1 MIRTWS
7 YLLGLFIWRPFFI
20 IVLIFF
26 WFSNNAHCRLFRVR
40 RNLKAGTFNVA
51 CMRIMNNGLTGLKI
65 LHVQTQMFWRLSLRV
80 LMLSAGFS
88 IVHGQTAASSTPT
101 TIQAGIHMYGI
112 NGLLFSWLVFE
123 AAVYFSSR
131 SIKVP
136 RILYKT
142 SEQTKKLGPASHRRQ
157 STQTFCA

>member
-1 MIRTWS
+1 MTP
-7 YLLGLFIWRPFFI
+7 L
-20 IVLIFF
+20 

-88 IVHGQTAASSTPT
+88 IVHGETATHSSTPT
-101 TIQAGIHMYGI
+101 TIQAGIHMYGT
-112 NGLLFSWLVFE
+112 NGLLFSWLVFK

-142 SEQTKKLGPASHRRQ
+142 SEQTKKLGPASPRRQ
-157 STQTFCA
+157 PTQKFCA

>member
-65 LHVQTQMFWRLSLRV
+65 LHVQTQMFWRFV

-88 IVHGQTAASSTPT
+88 IVHGQLAEHSSTPT
-101 TIQAGIHMYGI
+101 TIQAGIHMYGTS
-112 NGLLFSWLVFE
+112 GLLFSWLVFE

>member
-1 MIRTWS
+1 
-7 YLLGLFIWRPFFI
+7 
-20 IVLIFF
+20 
-26 WFSNNAHCRLFRVR
+26 
-40 RNLKAGTFNVA
+40 
-51 CMRIMNNGLTGLKI
+51 MRIMNNGLTGLKV
-65 LHVQTQMFWRLSLRV
+65 LHLQTQMFWRLSLRL

-88 IVHGQTAASSTPT
+88 IVHGQATLRPT
-101 TIQAGIHMYGI
+101 TIQAGIIDMYGT

-142 SEQTKKLGPASHRRQ
+142 SEQTKKLGPANPRRQ
-157 STQTFCA
+157 STQTFVLSCADIRQELD

>member
-1 MIRTWS
+1 MW
-7 YLLGLFIWRPFFI
+7 L
-20 IVLIFF
+20 
-26 WFSNNAHCRLFRVR
+26 
-40 RNLKAGTFNVA
+40 A
-51 CMRIMNNGLTGLKI
+51 CVCMNNGLTGLKV

-80 LMLSAGFS
+80 LILSAGFS
-88 IVHGQTAASSTPT
+88 IDHRQAAGNDQS
-101 TIQAGIHMYGI
+101 GIHMYGT

-142 SEQTKKLGPASHRRQ
+142 SEQTKKLGPASPRRQ
-157 STQTFCA
+157 SAQTFVLSCADIRQELD

>member
-1 MIRTWS
+1 M
-7 YLLGLFIWRPFFI
+7 
-20 IVLIFF
+20 
-26 WFSNNAHCRLFRVR
+26 
-40 RNLKAGTFNVA
+40 A
-51 CMRIMNNGLTGLKI
+51 CIRIMNNGLTGLKV

-88 IVHGQTAASSTPT
+88 IDHRQAAGNDQS
-101 TIQAGIHMYGI
+101 GIHMYGT

-131 SIKVP
+131 GIKVP

-142 SEQTKKLGPASHRRQ
+142 SEQTKKLGPASHRCQSMQTIVLSCADIRQ
-157 STQTFCA
+157 ELD

>member
-1 MIRTWS
+1 
-7 YLLGLFIWRPFFI
+7 
-20 IVLIFF
+20 
-26 WFSNNAHCRLFRVR
+26 
-40 RNLKAGTFNVA
+40 
-51 CMRIMNNGLTGLKI
+51 MRIMNNGLTGLKV

-88 IVHGQTAASSTPT
+88 IVHGEAAGHD
-101 TIQAGIHMYGI
+101 QAGIHMYGT
-112 NGLLFSWLVFE
+112 NGLLFSWLVFK

-142 SEQTKKLGPASHRRQ
+142 SEQTKKLGPANPRRQ
-157 STQTFCA
+157 STQTFVLSCADIRQELD